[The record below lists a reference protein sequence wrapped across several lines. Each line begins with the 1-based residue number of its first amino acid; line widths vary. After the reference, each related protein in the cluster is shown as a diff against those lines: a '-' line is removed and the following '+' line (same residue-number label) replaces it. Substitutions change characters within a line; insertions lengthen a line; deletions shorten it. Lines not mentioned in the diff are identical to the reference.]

1 MTEVS
6 SANLEMAIILP
17 LGVVANQLM
26 KIEADLRLLN
36 MKALDFARV
45 RENEHLTG
53 RIEARLENIIE
64 TLESIRDLVSDIEGC
79 IQPSSTNVTDALGMK
94 HVSQVGSQRPMDETR
109 SSPDVVYSHANREPY
124 PDRDD

>member
-1 MTEVS
+1 MTEAS

-17 LGVVANQLM
+17 LGAVANRLM

-36 MKALDFARV
+36 MKALDFARG

-53 RIEARLENIIE
+53 RIEAGLENIIE
-64 TLESIRDLVSDIEGC
+64 TLESIRELVSDIEGC
-79 IQPSSTNVTDALGMK
+79 IQPTSTNATGALSMK
-94 HVSQVGSQRPMDETR
+94 HISQADSQRPMDETR
-109 SSPDVVYSHANREPY
+109 SSSDVVYSHANRKPH